1 MKLFCTL
8 FLLSFLL
15 TPLELFAAPKVP
27 APLSINLETEIH
39 NSIVPGDLFADTFF
53 IKNQSEAPVKFRLSQ
68 VNNLEDS
75 KLFDVLKAKWRKQDG
90 FQPLHSLRTE
100 WITLSPNA
108 LSSLDLQLYFPA
120 DCGNEFQN
128 TELKAAFLFEY
139 QILSET
145 ADKNSLSSIPVFVS
159 HPMNRATSSIPST
172 GDTTLDVY
180 APFLCCVLSS
190 LLFIRQYFKN
200 KKSRSQ
206 NL

>member
-128 TELKAAFLFEY
+128 AELKSEFVFEY

-145 ADKNSLSSIPVFVS
+145 NGNDSLSTIPVFVS
-159 HPMNRATSSIPST
+159 HPIIRGTSVIPST
-172 GDTTLDVY
+172 GDITPDIFV
-180 APFLCCVLSS
+180 PFIFCVISS
-190 LLFIRQYFKN
+190 LLFIRQYCKN

-206 NL
+206 NI

>member
-1 MKLFCTL
+1 MKLFFTL
-8 FLLSFLL
+8 FLLSFLW
-15 TPLELFAAPKVP
+15 TPLDTFAASKIPSP
-27 APLSINLETEIH
+27 ISIDLETQTH
-39 NSIVPGDLFADTFF
+39 DSIIPGDIFADTFF

-75 KLFDVLKAKWRKQDG
+75 KLFDVLKAKWKKQDG

-128 TELKAAFLFEY
+128 TELKAEFLFEY

-145 ADKNSLSSIPVFVS
+145 ANKNSLSSIPVFVS
-159 HPMNRATSSIPST
+159 HPMNRGTSSIPST

-180 APFLCCVLSS
+180 APFLCCILSA